1 VANLRQAC
9 ECGRGPEPIAHLRIR
24 PAVVPPGDND
34 RVWWQELATPI
45 GDLGVAVDDAGLCR
59 VDFRGSPASPG
70 DPLPGDLGP
79 GGDAVLDRALT
90 QLRAYFAGELTD
102 FDLPLSVTGG
112 SPFERAVWRAIAA
125 IPYAQMRTYG
135 EIAAD
140 VGVPDGAR
148 AVGIACNRN
157 PLPLVVPCH
166 RVVGAGGKLVGFG
179 GGLPR
184 KRFLLALEAR
194 IRVER
199 DFSSA

>member
-1 VANLRQAC
+1 M
-9 ECGRGPEPIAHLRIR
+9 
-24 PAVVPPGDND
+24 
-34 RVWWQELATPI
+34 WWQQLATPI
-45 GDLGVAVDDAGLCR
+45 GDLGVAVDGAGVCR
-59 VDFRGSPASPG
+59 VDFRGPPASP
-70 DPLPGDLGP
+70 DPAVP
-79 GGDAVLDRALT
+79 GGDPVLDEALT

-140 VGVPDGAR
+140 VGAPDGAR
-148 AVGIACNRN
+148 AVGVACNRN

-194 IRVER
+194 VRVER
-199 DFSSA
+199 DFSTG

>member
-1 VANLRQAC
+1 
-9 ECGRGPEPIAHLRIR
+9 
-24 PAVVPPGDND
+24 
-34 RVWWQELATPI
+34 VWWQELATPI

-59 VDFRGSPASPG
+59 VDFRGSPASPDPAEPGG
-70 DPLPGDLGP
+70 DPL
-79 GGDAVLDRALT
+79 LDEALT
-90 QLRAYFAGELTD
+90 QLRAYFAGGLTD

-112 SPFERAVWRAIAA
+112 SPFERAVWHAIAA

-140 VGVPDGAR
+140 VGAPDGAR
-148 AVGIACNRN
+148 AVGVACNRN
-157 PLPLVVPCH
+157 PLPVVVPCH

-194 IRVER
+194 VRVER
-199 DFSSA
+199 DFSTG